1 MEEIQEALIE
11 LSREAR
17 ELYLGTSVPE
27 LHNAPSPLEFYR
39 DWVSPNLP
47 VVIRGGASHFPAL
60 NSWTPDILR
69 SRIGHAKVTVAVTP
83 DGLAD
88 APKGDQFVMP
98 EERSMNM
105 EEFLDIIEDPETAN
119 GVFYIQKQNSNLTEE
134 FVELM
139 VDVDEEISW
148 ASEAFNKKPD
158 AVNFW
163 MGDSRAVT
171 SMHKDPYENV
181 YCVIRGEKEIT
192 LQPPSDLPWI
202 PYKDYSPAVYKEE
215 AEARSWKTEP
225 LEGPKVPWIAID
237 PLNPDLET
245 WPSYRYATQLKVKLR
260 AGDILYLPSFWFH
273 HLTQSQGCIAVNYW
287 YDMQFDV
294 KYNYFNLLQNLKKIM
309 KEKDD

>member
-1 MEEIQEALIE
+1 MEEVQEALCE

-27 LHNAPSPLEFYR
+27 LHSAPTPLEFYR

-60 NSWTPDILR
+60 SSWTPQLLR
-69 SRIGHAKVTVAVTP
+69 PRIGRAKVTVAVTP

-88 APKGDQFVMP
+88 APKGDQFIMP
-98 EERSMNM
+98 EERTMNM
-105 EEFLDIIEDPETAN
+105 EEFLDIIDNPETAS
-119 GVFYIQKQNSNLTEE
+119 GVFYIQKQNGNLTEE

-139 VDVDEEISW
+139 GDVDEEIGW

-163 MGDSRAVT
+163 MGDTRAVT

-181 YCVIRGEKEIT
+181 YCVIRGEKQIT

-202 PYKDYSPAVYKEE
+202 PYKDYSPAIYKEE
-215 AEARSWKTEP
+215 TETGTWKTEP
-225 LEGPKVPWIAID
+225 LEGPHVPWIAID
-237 PLNPDLET
+237 PLDPDFET
-245 WPSYRYATQLKVKLR
+245 WPSYRNGTQLKVKLG

-294 KYNYFNLLQNLKKIM
+294 KYNYFNLLQNLKGIIKA
-309 KEKDD
+309 KDD

>member
-1 MEEIQEALIE
+1 
-11 LSREAR
+11 
-17 ELYLGTSVPE
+17 
-27 LHNAPSPLEFYR
+27 
-39 DWVSPNLP
+39 
-47 VVIRGGASHFPAL
+47 
-60 NSWTPDILR
+60 
-69 SRIGHAKVTVAVTP
+69 VAVTP

>member
-1 MEEIQEALIE
+1 MVNTAICHNIQ
-11 LSREAR
+11 SQ
-17 ELYLGTSVPE
+17 
-27 LHNAPSPLEFYR
+27 
-39 DWVSPNLP
+39 
-47 VVIRGGASHFPAL
+47 
-60 NSWTPDILR
+60 
-69 SRIGHAKVTVAVTP
+69 
-83 DGLAD
+83 
-88 APKGDQFVMP
+88 GDLFIMP
-98 EERSMNM
+98 EERTMNM
-105 EEFLDIIEDPETAN
+105 EEFLDIIDDPETAS
-119 GVFYIQKQNSNLTEE
+119 GVFYIQKQNGNLTEE

-139 VDVDEEISW
+139 GDVDEEIGW

-163 MGDSRAVT
+163 MGDTRAVT
-171 SMHKDPYENV
+171 SSNPYSFTMLTKERKVMQVYLQPVHKDPYENV

-215 AEARSWKTEP
+215 TETGTWKSEP
-225 LEGPKVPWIAID
+225 LEGPHVPWIAID

-245 WPSYRYATQLKVKLR
+245 WPSYRNATQLKVKLR

-294 KYNYFNLLQNLKKIM
+294 KYNYFNLLQNLKDII
-309 KEKDD
+309 KEKDTG